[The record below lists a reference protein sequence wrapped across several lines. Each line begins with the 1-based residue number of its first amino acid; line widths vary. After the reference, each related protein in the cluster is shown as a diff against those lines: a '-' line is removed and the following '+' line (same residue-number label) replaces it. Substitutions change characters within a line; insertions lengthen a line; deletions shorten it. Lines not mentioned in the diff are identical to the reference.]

1 MFEVRVYNS
10 KDGSEIMRSESFAT
24 VSEAEEKKRAIGQG
38 DGYYAIVMQPTA
50 TWEDLFTRMGVT
62 A

>member
-1 MFEVRVYNS
+1 
-10 KDGSEIMRSESFAT
+10 MRSESFAT
-24 VSEAEEKKRAIGQG
+24 VSEAEEKKRVIGQG